1 MKKESLKETKRW
13 QANYRYMISRIESQ
27 IAYILEYQTVLGSI
41 RKEFPPLEKNHNGWR
56 LASSVKLRGD
66 RKGQQLAKSAGTG
79 FDKLG
84 KETAGSPWAILA
96 KRDRLTALGLEWQ
109 SSAGRKE

>member
-1 MKKESLKETKRW
+1 
-13 QANYRYMISRIESQ
+13 
-27 IAYILEYQTVLGSI
+27 
-41 RKEFPPLEKNHNGWR
+41 
-56 LASSVKLRGD
+56 
-66 RKGQQLAKSAGTG
+66 LAKSAGTG
-79 FDKLG
+79 FEKLG